1 MYRIIKEI
9 NDAGVT
15 EKKVYGVLTDYDL
28 SSWTASLT
36 PDYTKT
42 SQQRTGTPPFMAH
55 ELLDGTDTLHLYRHD
70 VESLF
75 YIMVILA
82 TQYEIRTPKKGE
94 KGGVRMRQGLK
105 RLPYQAWFDEPSYK
119 ALGSFK
125 HTFLSG
131 FEVLELSPAFKD
143 LGDWLDGLRLS
154 FRRGI
159 RSKQIYKEDLM
170 HLPQLGEAPGNEVIP
185 FDDETLAG
193 HVCYSALINPARNL
207 KGQLEGLVIRYDPTS
222 PTSAGTAQAG
232 A

>member
-1 MYRIIKEI
+1 M
-9 NDAGVT
+9 NDGVT

-82 TQYEIRTPKKGE
+82 TQYEIRTPKEGE
-94 KGGVRMRQGLK
+94 DGGVRVRQGLK
-105 RLPYQAWFDEPSYK
+105 RLPYQAWFDQPSYE
-119 ALGSFK
+119 ALARFK
-125 HTFLSG
+125 QAFLSG
-131 FEVLELSPAFKD
+131 FGDLDLSPDFE
-143 LGDWLDGLRLS
+143 GFRDWLDDLRLA
-154 FRRGI
+154 FQVGTQ
-159 RSKQIYKEDLM
+159 SKRIHQSVLNRWQRD
-170 HLPQLGEAPGNEVIP
+170 GASGGRVIP
-185 FDDETLAG
+185 TFDDETLAG
-193 HVCYSALINPARNL
+193 NIHYSALVDPVRNL
-207 KGQLEGLVIRYDPTS
+207 KGRLKGLAIRYDSS
-222 PTSAGTAQAG
+222 PPVATSAGAVQAD